1 MSKKKKAAL
10 WSTHRLVKFLQK
22 GNPSR
27 SKDTVEYAIKKAL
40 SEAQIKGLKR
50 VGMLRFF
57 TPDDVRKINA
67 AMIENET
74 TNMGRPRKV
83 K

>member
-1 MSKKKKAAL
+1 MNKKKAAL
-10 WSTHRLVKFLQK
+10 WSTHRVVTFLQK

-27 SKDTVEYAIKKAL
+27 SKDTIEYAIKKARVK
-40 SEAQIKGLKR
+40 AAKR